1 MWREDSIAIAFP
13 DTAGL
18 VVDTPAPPVEEP
30 SAQVGGKA
38 VDKFAGKVVD
48 KFAGKNFDKVV
59 NKTIDNVADTFIAS
73 PDTLAA
79 NFDSLSLPIISNIK
93 EAAPVDTSLFYKK
106 NFFTEAAVV
115 PVDSVPEVQG
125 SQGIPA
131 MSLATD
137 NGLVAALIV
146 CFLLTLP
153 AVVEARRYL
162 AVRAKNFFRSKR
174 RTDDDD
180 GASAALPSL
189 WFLTFETCLFY
200 AFLLFV
206 YIDKTVSGAFAVG
219 SYRLIGLLAAGVI
232 VFLLVKAGLQQ
243 SVGWTFFGPEC
254 TKRYAGAKG
263 FLLACEGLFLLPA
276 VVVSI
281 CYDTAWRSVLA
292 YVLGVFALFRLLAIY
307 KAGQIFFARKGSIS
321 GFLAYLC
328 TLEIVPFFLIW
339 SALALLGGQSG
350 DFW

>member
-1 MWREDSIAIAFP
+1 MWQEDSIFHLEP
-13 DTAGL
+13 DTIA
-18 VVDTPAPPVEEP
+18 VAKSSAPPVAGEVVNKVAGKIVDKP
-30 SAQVGGKA
+30 AVKTFDKA
-38 VDKFAGKVVD
+38 VDNVVD
-48 KFAGKNFDKVV
+48 K
-59 NKTIDNVADTFIAS
+59 NVAS
-73 PDTLAA
+73 SDTLAA
-79 NFDSLSLPIISNIK
+79 NFDSLSLPIINNIN
-93 EAAPVDTSLFYKK
+93 EVEQADTSLFYKK

-115 PVDSVPEVQG
+115 PVDSVPEAQG

-131 MSLATD
+131 ASLAAD

-153 AVVEARRYL
+153 AVVEARKYL
-162 AVRAKNFFRSKR
+162 AVRAKNFFRGKR
-174 RTDDDD
+174 SSDDDD
-180 GASAALPSL
+180 AASAALPSL

-206 YIDKTVSGAFAVG
+206 YIDKTVSGAFAIG
-219 SYRLIGLLAAGVI
+219 SYRLIGLLAAGVV
-232 VFLLVKAGLQQ
+232 VFLLIKAGLQQ
-243 SVGWTFFGPEC
+243 SVNWTFFGTER
-254 TKRYAGAKG
+254 TKRYAGAAG

-276 VVVSI
+276 VIVSI

-292 YVLGVFALFRLLAIY
+292 YVLGVFFLFRLLAIY

-339 SALALLGGQSG
+339 SALAFLCGQSG